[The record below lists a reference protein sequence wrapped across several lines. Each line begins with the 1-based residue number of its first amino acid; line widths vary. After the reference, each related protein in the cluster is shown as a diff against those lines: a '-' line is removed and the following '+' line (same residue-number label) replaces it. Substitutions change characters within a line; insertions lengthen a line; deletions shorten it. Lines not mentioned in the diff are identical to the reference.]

1 MADPFDDPLA
11 VAQANFLLTRN
22 LLKHLYITDK
32 IADGEL
38 SALMDGTIKAAE
50 KSDKQDA
57 AEILR
62 GLRYDLKAYEI

>member
-1 MADPFDDPLA
+1 MADPFEDPLA

-32 IADGEL
+32 LTDGEL
-38 SALMDGTIKAAE
+38 SALMEGTIKAAE
-50 KSDKQDA
+50 NSGKQGA

-62 GLRYDLKAYEI
+62 GLRNDLKAHEI